1 MDKQKKGRPPRRP
14 LALNIFCIMFM
25 TLWAGGIGA
34 WGAEGWI
41 ASPPQIVTELEGKP
55 AQSKDLEL
63 LIAPPDFQNFRRLYH
78 YVYAPLSGF
87 R

>member
-25 TLWAGGIGA
+25 TLWTGGIGA
-34 WGAEGWI
+34 WGAEGRI
-41 ASPPQIVTELEGKP
+41 APPQIVAELEEKP
-55 AQSKDLEL
+55 VPSKDLVL
-63 LIAPPDFQNFRRLYH
+63 LIAPPDFQNFRRLCH
-78 YVYAPLSGF
+78 YVYVPLSGF